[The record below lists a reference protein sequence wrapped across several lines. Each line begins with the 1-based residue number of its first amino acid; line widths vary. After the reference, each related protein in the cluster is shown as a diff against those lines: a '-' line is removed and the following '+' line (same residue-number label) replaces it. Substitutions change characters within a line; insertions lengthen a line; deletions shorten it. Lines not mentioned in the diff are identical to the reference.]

1 MSPARD
7 QPAFLTAPPAAELVA
22 ALLDAAA
29 VCRRIRADARF
40 QTKGDASPVTVAD
53 FAVQAVVARRLA
65 AAVPGLTLVAEEDS
79 HSLRGDAGGDMLADV
94 LDQVRQ
100 STPQAT
106 ADDVCEWID
115 LGGGD
120 PGADFWTLDPVDGTK
135 GFRRGRQFAVALAR
149 IRHGEI
155 VLAGLACP
163 ALALAVETLS
173 ARPGVVAVAARGE
186 GAWARAIHGGPWAR
200 LRVSQVKAA
209 SDSRGLRSVEGAHT
223 DEAWLGRLLTALQV
237 ERPLERMD
245 SQAKALVV
253 AAGQA
258 DWIFRLVPASN
269 RAHREWIWDQ
279 AAGSLVVEE
288 AGGRVTD
295 LEGGRLDF
303 GAGRRLERNLGAL
316 TTNGLLHDAALA
328 ALRDTFPR

>member
-1 MSPARD
+1 
-7 QPAFLTAPPAAELVA
+7 
-22 ALLDAAA
+22 
-29 VCRRIRADARF
+29 
-40 QTKGDASPVTVAD
+40 
-53 FAVQAVVARRLA
+53 
-65 AAVPGLTLVAEEDS
+65 
-79 HSLRGDAGGDMLADV
+79 
-94 LDQVRQ
+94 
-100 STPQAT
+100 
-106 ADDVCEWID
+106 
-115 LGGGD
+115 
-120 PGADFWTLDPVDGTK
+120 
-135 GFRRGRQFAVALAR
+135 
-149 IRHGEI
+149 
-155 VLAGLACP
+155 
-163 ALALAVETLS
+163 
-173 ARPGVVAVAARGE
+173 
-186 GAWARAIHGGPWAR
+186 
-200 LRVSQVKAA
+200 VKAA